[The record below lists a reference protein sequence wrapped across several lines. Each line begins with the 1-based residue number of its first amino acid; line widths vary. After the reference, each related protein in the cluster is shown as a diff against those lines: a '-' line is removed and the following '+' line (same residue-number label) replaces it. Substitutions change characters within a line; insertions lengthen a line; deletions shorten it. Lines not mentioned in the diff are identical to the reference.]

1 MDKTLEEVKE
11 LILLA
16 CKKLRED
23 STKKHSKLIWLL
35 EDSINLFYEEE
46 EITSKDELFLSDT
59 LVNLIEDDEERA
71 SNS

>member
-1 MDKTLEEVKE
+1 MDKTLSEVKE

-16 CKKLRED
+16 CKKLRDD
-23 STKKHSKLIWLL
+23 SSQKHSKLIWLL

-59 LVNLIEDDEERA
+59 LINLIEDDEERA
-71 SNS
+71 SIS